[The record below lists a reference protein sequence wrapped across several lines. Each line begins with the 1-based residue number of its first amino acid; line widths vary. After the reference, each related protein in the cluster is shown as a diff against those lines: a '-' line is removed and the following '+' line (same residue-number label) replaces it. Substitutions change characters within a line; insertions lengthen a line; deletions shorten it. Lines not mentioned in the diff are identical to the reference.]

1 MDKELTEKELEK
13 AYLAKTK
20 ELYNRYFAA
29 LLTAQGDTQK
39 IAAAGK
45 QFKKGL
51 AIAQIALSNT
61 LDLAKQLKQ

>member
-1 MDKELTEKELEK
+1 MDKELTERELEK
-13 AYLAKTK
+13 AYLDKIK

-29 LLTAQGDTQK
+29 LLTAQGNDQK

-51 AIAQIALSNT
+51 VIAQLALANT
-61 LDLAKQLKQ
+61 LDLAKQLK